1 MKVVYANT
9 SAVVAHGGLRI
20 PVRAGEPWDGDDAL
34 VKAHPEMFT
43 DGPAS
48 VRSTRDPS
56 GVTNLPV
63 ERATQAPGEKR
74 NVRKAPRTSGGADK
88 SGE

>member
-1 MKVVYANT
+1 MKIVYAREG
-9 SAVVAHGGLRI
+9 AVVAHGGHRVMI
-20 PVRAGEPWDGDDAL
+20 RPGEPWDGDDAL
-34 VKAHPEMFT
+34 VKAHPDLFV

-48 VRSTRDPS
+48 VRTTRDPS
-56 GVTNLPV
+56 GVTDVPV

-74 NVRKAPRTSGGADK
+74 NVRKPRTSGGADK

>member
-1 MKVVYANT
+1 MNIVYAKEG
-9 SAVVAHGGLRI
+9 AIVAHAGQRVM
-20 PVRAGEPWDGDDAL
+20 VRRGEPWDGDDAL
-34 VKAHPEMFT
+34 VKAHPELFV

-56 GVTNLPV
+56 GVTDVPV

-74 NVRKAPRTSGGADK
+74 STRKPRTSGGADK